1 MSSVII
7 QQITYFL
14 PVYFQAVKGSN
25 PLKAGVEF
33 LPFAGCTLF
42 FAVVAGGLLS
52 KTGQYRP
59 LHWAGCALSAIGY
72 GIFTLLDENSS
83 KAAWVCFQIIAAAGG
98 GLVMSVLLPAI
109 MALLPESDVA
119 SSTAVYS
126 FLRTFGY
133 IWGVTISSITFN
145 GQFNR
150 YLGEIQ
156 DTDLR
161 AQLANG
167 GAYAY
172 ASKQS
177 VQRLPEALQSQVVN
191 VYVKVLNVVWQV
203 GIALSL
209 LAFLL
214 VFIERH
220 VPLRKELDTEY
231 AIDNEK
237 VDDVE

>member
-1 MSSVII
+1 
-7 QQITYFL
+7 
-14 PVYFQAVKGSN
+14 
-25 PLKAGVEF
+25 

-42 FAVVAGGLLS
+42 FAVLAGALLS
-52 KTGQYRP
+52 KTGHYRP
-59 LHWAGCALSAIGY
+59 LHWAGCALSAVGY
-72 GIFTLLDENSS
+72 GIFTLLDVTSS

-109 MALLPESDVA
+109 MASLPESDVA

-150 YLGEIQ
+150 HLGEIH
-156 DTDLR
+156 DTGLQ
-161 AQLANG
+161 AQLTDG

-177 VQRLPEALQSQVVN
+177 VQRLPEPLQSQVVN
-191 VYVKVLNVVWQV
+191 VYIKALNVVWQV
-203 GIALSL
+203 GIALSVL
-209 LAFLL
+209 SFLL
-214 VFIERH
+214 VFLERH

-231 AIDNEK
+231 AIEITK
-237 VDDVE
+237 KEEGEQDV